1 MNPQLSPARTR
12 SQSKKR
18 RLKFLT
24 ALPLLFLL
32 SACRENSASTGD
44 PGKDGPQ
51 SGGPSQSHSEVYV
64 SAGSFD
70 MGSNYGEADEQ
81 PIIRVDVDP
90 FYIDKYEVT
99 NAQYKVFLAAVKNGA
114 KRVLHEDCPK
124 DKDHQP
130 SPAKNSEINF
140 RFPKD
145 YFSNPKFDTYPVVG
159 IDWYDAYTYAAWA
172 GRRLPSE
179 AEWEYAARSVENR
192 EFPWGSERPLTPTA
206 KANYFN
212 PRPNRKGRRDLERLD
227 KFSTTAVFDHADG
240 FPFIAPVGSYP
251 EGKAKCGA
259 MDMAG
264 NVWEWTS
271 SSYHLYGKKSPKNTK
286 ILRVLRGGAWDSPSS
301 FLFRTSNRVSVQPN
315 VRRVSIGFRTAR
327 SLKEGEK

>member
-1 MNPQLSPARTR
+1 M
-12 SQSKKR
+12 
-18 RLKFLT
+18 

-32 SACRENSASTGD
+32 SSCRDNSAASVD
-44 PGKDGPQ
+44 PGK
-51 SGGPSQSHSEVYV
+51 GGSQPGASESSHAEVYV
-64 SAGSFD
+64 AAGSFD
-70 MGSNYGEADEQ
+70 MGSQYGEADEQ
-81 PIIRVDVDP
+81 PVTRVAVDA

-99 NAQYKVFLAAVKNGA
+99 NAQYKAFLAAVKNGA
-114 KRVLHEDCPK
+114 KRILHEDCPK

-145 YFSNPKFDTYPVVG
+145 YFTNPKYDNYPVVG

-172 GRRLPSE
+172 GRRLPTE

-192 EFPWGSERPLTPTA
+192 EFPWGSERPLTPKA
-206 KANYFN
+206 KANYYN
-212 PRPNRKGRRDLERLD
+212 PRPTKRGRRDLERLD
-227 KFSTTAVFDHADG
+227 RFSTTAVFDHADG
-240 FPFIAPVGSYP
+240 FPFIAPIGSYP
-251 EGKAKCGA
+251 EGAAKCGA
-259 MDMAG
+259 LDMAG

-271 SSYHLYGKKSPKNTK
+271 SAYHLYGKKIPKNTK